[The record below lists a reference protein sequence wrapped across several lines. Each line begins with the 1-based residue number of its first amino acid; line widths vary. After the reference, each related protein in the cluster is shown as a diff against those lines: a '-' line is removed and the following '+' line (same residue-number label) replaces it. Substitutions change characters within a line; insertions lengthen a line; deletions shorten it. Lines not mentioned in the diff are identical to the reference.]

1 MDQAIFKEEVENKVK
16 LPKKY
21 KVVMYN
27 DDYTPMEIVVLILV
41 EIFDKLVEEAITLT
55 LFIHQSGKSVVGTYP
70 YDIANTKLSQ
80 TQKIVNEEGVPLK
93 MELIEE
99 DI

>member
-27 DDYTPMEIVVLILV
+27 DDYTPMEIVVFILV
-41 EIFDKLVEEAITLT
+41 EIFDKLLEEAIALA
-55 LFIHQSGKSVVGTYP
+55 LAIHQSGKSVIGTYS

-80 TQKIVNEEGVPLK
+80 AQEIVDIEGVPLK